1 MTHSFR
7 DEFPYAHPPLEGLET
22 VCLIARLGSVSAAAA
37 ELGLTHGAVSRRLA
51 GVETWLGHQLF
62 ERHGRGMRP
71 TPDGQR
77 FLGRIEEAFR
87 LIAVASEP
95 LRLRRGPEV
104 VRVSL
109 VPAFA
114 EFVVLPRLAALE
126 AGTPALR
133 IELTAEHRL
142 ADLESGVTD
151 VALRYGRGQWPNVTA
166 YPLAAEQLVP
176 VASLAVADRLGWE
189 PSVDQI
195 LAEPL
200 LHDSDPSGWRAWLGE
215 SPLRVAARP
224 QDRRFEDYQLVLAAA
239 EAGLGIALLRLPM
252 AQRVEARGSLRRL
265 SARTATSLLT
275 THAVTRLGPLRPAV
289 LTFITRLQ
297 ACLAE

>member
-1 MTHSFR
+1 MHSFR

-37 ELGLTHGAVSRRLA
+37 DLGLTHGAVSRRLA
-51 GVETWLGHQLF
+51 AVETWLGHPLF

-71 TPDGQR
+71 TPDGHR
-77 FLGRIEEAFR
+77 FFGRIEEAFR
-87 LIAVASEP
+87 LIGVASEP

-114 EFVVLPRLAALE
+114 EFVVLPHLAALE
-126 AGTPALR
+126 AGTPPLR

-142 ADLESGVTD
+142 ADLDSGAMD
-151 VALRYGRGQWPNVTA
+151 VALRYGRGQWPNA
-166 YPLAAEQLVP
+166 AIHPLAPEVLVP
-176 VASLAVADRLGWE
+176 VASPALADRLGWE

-200 LHDSDPSGWRAWLGE
+200 LHDSDPGCWRAWLE
-215 SPLRVAARP
+215 RPTLRVGARP
-224 QDRRFEDYQLVLAAA
+224 QDRRFEDYTLVLAAA

-252 AQRVEARGSLRRL
+252 GRRAEASTNLKRL
-265 SARTATSLLT
+265 SARTAVSPFT
-275 THAVTRLGPLRPAV
+275 TYAVTRPGPLRPAV
-289 LTFITRLQ
+289 REFIERLQ
-297 ACLAE
+297 KIIPH

>member
-1 MTHSFR
+1 MHSFR

-22 VCLIARLGSVSAAAA
+22 VCLIARLGSVSAAAVD
-37 ELGLTHGAVSRRLA
+37 LGLTHGAVSRRLA
-51 GVETWLGHQLF
+51 GVETWLGHPLF

-95 LRLRRGPEV
+95 LRQRRGPEV

-114 EFVVLPRLAALE
+114 EFLLLPHLTALE
-126 AGTPALR
+126 AGTPPLR

-142 ADLESGVTD
+142 ADIESGAMD
-151 VALRYGRGQWPNVTA
+151 VALRYGRGQWPNVA
-166 YPLAAEQLVP
+166 VHPLAPELLVP
-176 VASLAVADRLGWE
+176 VASPTLADRLGWE

-195 LAEPL
+195 LVEPL
-200 LHDSDPSGWRAWLGE
+200 LHDSDASGWRAWLGA
-215 SPLRVAARP
+215 SALRVGARP
-224 QDRRFEDYQLVLAAA
+224 QDRRFEDYTLVLAAA

-252 AQRVEARGSLRRL
+252 AQRAEARGRLRRL
-265 SARTATSLLT
+265 SARTIVSPLT
-275 THAVTRLGPLRPAV
+275 TYAVTRLGPLRPAV
-289 LTFITRLQ
+289 MAFITRLQ